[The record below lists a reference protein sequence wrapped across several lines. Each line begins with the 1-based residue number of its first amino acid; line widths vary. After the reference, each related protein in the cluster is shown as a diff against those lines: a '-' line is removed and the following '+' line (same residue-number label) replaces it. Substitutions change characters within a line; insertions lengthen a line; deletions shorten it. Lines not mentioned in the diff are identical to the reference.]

1 MRHLRLVPLSP
12 DRIAQAYPLV
22 QVVRPALSL
31 EAWRRYA
38 RAILEDTE
46 GGSGIATLQDPRGL
60 IAGLF
65 VYRIGADPGHGRTLV
80 AEDFVALDIV
90 NPETVAQSLADALE
104 AVANEHGCS
113 AVHTT
118 ISCRGGAGT
127 RCLMELMGDLGH
139 HLEAFHLCK
148 RLRGAG

>member
-22 QVVRPALSL
+22 QVVRPSLSV
-31 EAWRRYA
+31 EEWERYA
-38 RAILEDTE
+38 RAILDDTE
-46 GGSGIATLQDPRGL
+46 TTSGIATLQDPRDL

-65 VYRIGADPGHGRTLV
+65 IYRVGDDPDHGRTLI

-90 NPETVAQSLADALE
+90 KPETVAQSLADALE
-104 AVANEHGCS
+104 SVANQHGCS

-118 ISCRGGAGT
+118 ISSRGGTGT
-127 RCLMELMGDLGH
+127 RYLMELMRDLGH
-139 HLEAFHLCK
+139 QLEAFRLCK
-148 RLRGAG
+148 QVRATG